1 MQQSNFSG
9 ARQSLER
16 AYVLLDGKDEFS
28 VQARVALGL
37 LIDGCAS
44 KEFAKTASADN
55 VVRFPSGTERDP
67 LIGPIT
73 NDARQENGL
82 AGAPSVSP
90 VMRRD
95 STFFE

>member
-16 AYVLLDGKDEFS
+16 AFVLLHGKDEFS

-37 LIDGCAS
+37 LIDGCVS

-55 VVRFPSGTERDP
+55 VVRFSSGTERDP
-67 LIGPIT
+67 LTGSIT
-73 NDARQENGL
+73 NDARQESGLRRAPKPAGTPSGQNG
-82 AGAPSVSP
+82 
-90 VMRRD
+90 
-95 STFFE
+95 